1 MCYQPHKA
9 QTFGLYRILLLDM
22 TVRFNGK
29 TFQRRPFLK
38 ADFTCPPNRVRA
50 GADQY
55 SCKSSNTYPSI
66 NCNVFQHVSA
76 MSKLGL
82 LWKGCHQ
89 RNLSKHQVLQSNMQD
104 IVRLS
109 SLCCAK
115 NLEVLIVGRGNSK
128 ATTYLIHQCNH
139 HYCYGEV
146 SGDCV
151 FLLFVAPVSVPR
163 WEKIGFEFTRILFD
177 VVFSVPVRPICS
189 YIWGMYAPQNFP
201 LLLPG
206 LLPNSGSFVKKRAG
220 TTRSTLGKDEHD
232 EHVF

>member
-1 MCYQPHKA
+1 MTGPLFQLCRGQKKPDTTFVVTKLGSQVTHGIHRGIYQPHKA

-29 TFQRRPFLK
+29 NQRRPFLK

-115 NLEVLIVGRGNSK
+115 MCKEPRGS
-128 ATTYLIHQCNH
+128 
-139 HYCYGEV
+139 
-146 SGDCV
+146 DCR
-151 FLLFVAPVSVPR
+151 PR
-163 WEKIGFEFTRILFD
+163 
-177 VVFSVPVRPICS
+177 
-189 YIWGMYAPQNFP
+189 
-201 LLLPG
+201 
-206 LLPNSGSFVKKRAG
+206 
-220 TTRSTLGKDEHD
+220 
-232 EHVF
+232 